1 MATQDDFQERSA
13 AFMRWLPSA
22 SASVSEKVKLE
33 DLRHRGAGRG
43 LIAVQ
48 DIQEGEVLFAIPR
61 SAVLSAA
68 NSPLSTTLPQIFED
82 LDPWGTLIVTM
93 IYEYLR
99 GDASPWKPYFD
110 ILPAHFDTLMFWS
123 DEELAELQ
131 ASAVV
136 QKIGKDSANE
146 LFNGTVIPL
155 LRRHAN
161 VFFPDPSVA
170 QGVTDDELLTLAHR
184 MGSTIMAYAF
194 DIEPDQATQEVDEEG
209 YASEEEDEALPKG
222 MVPLADMLN
231 ADADRNNARLHYG
244 SDVLTME
251 AITGIKAGDEIFN
264 DYGPLPRSDLL
275 RRYGYSTP
283 FYEQYD
289 VVEIPTDLIVETLKA
304 ETKVSDE
311 EIEEK
316 LAYLEDQDLFE
327 TGYDI
332 GRNPEQDPAAVA
344 SPELGLLL
352 STLYVPHAD
361 FQRMQKKGKFPKPDL
376 TPQTAALLRQVVA
389 KRAAQYPTSLAEDVQ
404 RVSSGAAD
412 LGNARKAMAHAVRI
426 GEKEI
431 LESAANLLAKA
442 ASDSTK
448 RDGDEG
454 GEGSSNKRR
463 RVA

>member
-316 LAYLEDQDLFE
+316 VKENLPIRSSEPFSLTPPTPHSSPTSRTKTSSRPATTSAATPNKIPPPSRVLSWASCSPRSMSRTPTSSACRRRASSPSRTSPRRRPLCCGKLSPSAPPSTPPRLPKTSSAYLRALP
-327 TGYDI
+327 TWVTP
-332 GRNPEQDPAAVA
+332 GRPWPTQCG
-344 SPELGLLL
+344 S
-352 STLYVPHAD
+352 
-361 FQRMQKKGKFPKPDL
+361 
-376 TPQTAALLRQVVA
+376 A
-389 KRAAQYPTSLAEDVQ
+389 KRRS
-404 RVSSGAAD
+404 
-412 LGNARKAMAHAVRI
+412 
-426 GEKEI
+426 
-431 LESAANLLAKA
+431 
-442 ASDSTK
+442 
-448 RDGDEG
+448 
-454 GEGSSNKRR
+454 
-463 RVA
+463 

>member
-1 MATQDDFQERSA
+1 MALQDDFQERSA

-22 SASVSEKVKLE
+22 SATVSDKVKLD
-33 DLRHRGAGRG
+33 DLRHRRAGRG
-43 LIAVQ
+43 LVAVQ

-68 NSPLSTTLPQIFED
+68 NSSLSTTLPQIFEE
-82 LDPWGTLIVTM
+82 LDPWGSLIVTM

-110 ILPAHFDTLMFWS
+110 VLPTDFDTLMFWS
-123 DEELAELQ
+123 DDELAELQ
-131 ASAVV
+131 ASAVL

-155 LRRHAN
+155 LRRHAD
-161 VFFPDPSVA
+161 VFFPDPASA
-170 QGVTDDELLTLAHR
+170 QGVTEDQLLALAHR

-194 DIEPDQATQEVDEEG
+194 DIEPDQATKEVDEEG

-244 SDVLTME
+244 PDVLTME
-251 AITGIKAGDEIFN
+251 AIADIKAGDEIFN
-264 DYGPLPRSDLL
+264 DYGPLPRSDLV
-275 RRYGYSTP
+275 RRYGYCTP

-289 VVEIPTDLIVETLKA
+289 VVEIPTDLIVESFKGVT
-304 ETKVSDE
+304 SDQ

-316 LAYLEDQDLFE
+316 LAYLEDQDLLE

-332 GRNPEQDPAAVA
+332 GRNPEEDPAAVV

-352 STLYVPHAD
+352 ATLYLPHAD

-376 TPQTAALLRQVVA
+376 TPQMAALMQQVVA
-389 KRAAQYPTSLAEDVQ
+389 KRIAQYPTSLAEDMQ
-404 RVSSGAAD
+404 RVSSGTD
-412 LGNARKAMAHAVRI
+412 LGNARKAMACAVRI

-431 LESAANLLAKA
+431 LESAAKLLTKL
-442 ASDSTK
+442 ASDSSK
-448 RDGDEG
+448 RDGDDV